1 MIKTGTLIV
10 ETRDEMNRENGL
22 NTDDMKNRA
31 AQDLQGGAFFAC
43 RDVYEEGAAI
53 LEELEDGR
61 LDARLLLEHYCGIP
75 AHRLLSDP
83 ETPVR
88 AEDRADFLDA
98 VRLRAGREPL
108 AYIIGEQSF
117 MGLPFVVS
125 RDVLI
130 PEQDTE
136 NLVEEALRHLE
147 DGSRILDL
155 CTGSGC
161 ILLSLLHYSNDCVGV
176 GTDISSPALQ
186 IAMQNA
192 DSLGL
197 SDRAMWLQ
205 GDLFEALP
213 GTSGSTSGSEE
224 GIADNDFSRPEK
236 YDMIIAN
243 PPYIRTDVIG
253 TLAPEVRCAEPRLAL
268 DGGEDG
274 LDFYRRIIREAPAH
288 MVIGG
293 RIMLEI
299 GYDQAAEVTA
309 LLQEAGYYGIEVI
322 RDYGGNDRIA
332 TAVKSIKQEAFS

>member
-1 MIKTGTLIV
+1 
-10 ETRDEMNRENGL
+10 
-22 NTDDMKNRA
+22 
-31 AQDLQGGAFFAC
+31 
-43 RDVYEEGAAI
+43 
-53 LEELEDGR
+53 
-61 LDARLLLEHYCGIP
+61 
-75 AHRLLSDP
+75 
-83 ETPVR
+83 
-88 AEDRADFLDA
+88 
-98 VRLRAGREPL
+98 
-108 AYIIGEQSF
+108 

-243 PPYIRTDVIG
+243 PPYIRTDVIE